1 MSNIVPGRARDIN
14 TVATE
19 IRMIQGHVKTVALEG
34 AIEIGRRLCEAKEL
48 LPHGEWGQWLKEEFE
63 YSQPTAS
70 RLMTL
75 YNEYGAD
82 QSSLFGAESKYSTLN
97 NLSISKAL
105 RLIAIPAEE
114 REGFAEEHKIEELST
129 REMDELIKKVT
140 EERDRMQQ
148 EALQESELR
157 RVLEQEKAKEH
168 KARIEAEGIAKMKS
182 AAAEKAEKE
191 AASARK
197 AADKALKDMEK
208 AMQEAAAARRD
219 MQELKDNPQV
229 PEEIMAKLREQ
240 FRRQAEEAEERAR
253 KAEAALK
260 LANPETATFK
270 VQIEGAQAALSSAV
284 KTLQQMKEKDPE
296 TAGKLK
302 RAVMAVIDNARM
314 AASGI

>member
-19 IRMIQGHVKTVALEG
+19 IRMIQSHVKTVALEG
-34 AIEIGRRLCEAKEL
+34 AIEIGRRLVEAKEL
-48 LPHGEWGQWLKEEFE
+48 LPHGEWGGWLKEEFE

-75 YNEYGAD
+75 YNEYGAE

-97 NLSISKAL
+97 NLSVSKAL

-114 REGFAEEHKIEELST
+114 REDFAAEHKIEDIST
-129 REMDELIKKVT
+129 RELEELIRKVT

-148 EALQESELR
+148 EACQESELR
-157 RVLEQEKAKEH
+157 RTLEMERAAEH
-168 KARIEAEGIAKMKS
+168 KARIEAEGIAKMKQ
-182 AAAEKAEKE
+182 AAVEKAQKE

-197 AADKALKDMEK
+197 EADKALKDMDK
-208 AMQEAAAARRD
+208 AMEEARAARRD
-219 MQELKDNPQV
+219 LEQLKDNPQV
-229 PEEIMAKLREQ
+229 PEETMEKLRQQ
-240 FRRQAEEAEERAR
+240 FKRQVEEAEARAK

-260 LANPETATFK
+260 LASPETATFK
-270 VQIEGAQAALSSAV
+270 VQIEGAQQQMIAAV
-284 KTLQQMKEKDPE
+284 KTLQQLKEKDPE

-302 RAVMAVIDNARM
+302 RAVLAVIENVKM
-314 AASGI
+314 ATAGI

>member
-1 MSNIVPGRARDIN
+1 MSSIVPGRARDIN

-75 YNEYGAD
+75 YGEYGAD

-114 REGFAEEHKIEELST
+114 REEFAAEHKIEELST

-240 FRRQAEEAEERAR
+240 FRRQAEKAEERAR